1 MSYEKYNDKEV
12 IGLTEISFSYNGTP
26 ILEDVNLSV
35 KTGDFF
41 AILGPNGSAK
51 STLLKV
57 MLGLLTPKAGTV
69 RIFGQHARQ
78 FKDWHKIGYTSQ
90 QAANINTAFPATVEE
105 VVSSGYYTGFRRL
118 FDTAERKTAVKN
130 ALDAVGISSLS
141 HCMIGELS
149 GGQRQKV
156 FLARAIVQKPEVLF
170 LDEPT
175 TGIDA
180 ASQQEFY
187 ELLSAFNK
195 KGLTIIMI
203 THDINAAVKRATKI
217 GYMHDRNIILHL
229 NNGDFSKEMMVV
241 TIGRLKGANTDVHTQ
256 L

>member
-90 QAANINTAFPATVEE
+90 QAANINTAF
-105 VVSSGYYTGFRRL
+105 
-118 FDTAERKTAVKN
+118 
-130 ALDAVGISSLS
+130 
-141 HCMIGELS
+141 
-149 GGQRQKV
+149 
-156 FLARAIVQKPEVLF
+156 
-170 LDEPT
+170 
-175 TGIDA
+175 
-180 ASQQEFY
+180 
-187 ELLSAFNK
+187 LL
-195 KGLTIIMI
+195 
-203 THDINAAVKRATKI
+203 
-217 GYMHDRNIILHL
+217 
-229 NNGDFSKEMMVV
+229 
-241 TIGRLKGANTDVHTQ
+241 Q
-256 L
+256 

>member
-1 MSYEKYNDKEV
+1 
-12 IGLTEISFSYNGTP
+12 
-26 ILEDVNLSV
+26 
-35 KTGDFF
+35 
-41 AILGPNGSAK
+41 
-51 STLLKV
+51 
-57 MLGLLTPKAGTV
+57 
-69 RIFGQHARQ
+69 
-78 FKDWHKIGYTSQ
+78 
-90 QAANINTAFPATVEE
+90 
-105 VVSSGYYTGFRRL
+105 
-118 FDTAERKTAVKN
+118 
-130 ALDAVGISSLS
+130 
-141 HCMIGELS
+141 MIGELS

-229 NNGDFSKEMMVV
+229 NNGDFSKEMMAV